1 MEDDWVVD
9 SLIGYLQSPVW
20 KVSIDNFAEEKCIG
34 ESVKID
40 IYAGIYKNYTTV
52 VFGDED
58 GASEDLY
65 HGIHAEYQNRV
76 PIKNFYV
83 AN

>member
-1 MEDDWVVD
+1 MVD

-40 IYAGIYKNYTTV
+40 IYAGIYKIIP
-52 VFGDED
+52 
-58 GASEDLY
+58 L
-65 HGIHAEYQNRV
+65 
-76 PIKNFYV
+76 
-83 AN
+83 